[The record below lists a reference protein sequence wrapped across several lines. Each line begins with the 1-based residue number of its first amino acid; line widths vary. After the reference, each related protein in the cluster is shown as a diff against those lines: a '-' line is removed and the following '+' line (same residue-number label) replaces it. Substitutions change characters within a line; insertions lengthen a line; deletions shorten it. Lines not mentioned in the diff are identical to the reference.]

1 LQAQPLSV
9 TRSYLSWAAYAVRF
23 KYNPELVKKLLEK
36 KRAAGKMTGSAAQVN
51 SALLIIRVQ
60 LL

>member
-1 LQAQPLSV
+1 M
-9 TRSYLSWAAYAVRF
+9 RSYLSWAACAVRF

-51 SALLIIRVQ
+51 SALLVIGVQ